1 MQLKVSK
8 SDGNAES
15 YFHTKVVGTIS
26 NAMARANY
34 GDIFL
39 AEHLSEVVTYYLYNR
54 DGLRAVSSSE
64 IFSIILALLTDT
76 GHEDAAV
83 ELSDYHFKR
92 KLQRARTEVAPGELQ
107 KLRDAERLHELDH
120 SLRSRWDKS
129 RIVLDLISEAGLERQ
144 AARAVAS
151 NVEEKIFGTGLTV
164 IPTGLIKQFVF
175 NEAAAILRAQKQLQT
190 I

>member
-1 MQLKVSK
+1 MQLKVVK
-8 SDGNAES
+8 SDGSAES

-26 NAMARANY
+26 NALARTNY
-34 GDIFL
+34 ADIFL
-39 AEHLSEVVTYYLYNR
+39 AEHLAEVVTYYLYNR
-54 DGLRAVSSSE
+54 AGLRSVSSSE
-64 IFSIILALLTDT
+64 IFSIILALLADT

-83 ELSDYHFKR
+83 ELSDYYFKR
-92 KLQRARTEVAPGELQ
+92 KLQRTRTEVIPGDIQ
-107 KLRDAERLHELDH
+107 RLRDAEELYELDH
-120 SLRSRWDKS
+120 GLRVRWDKVK
-129 RIVLDLISEAGLERQ
+129 IVQDLMSEAGLDRQ

-164 IPTGLIKQFVF
+164 VPTGLIKQFVF

>member
-1 MQLKVSK
+1 MQLKVIK
-8 SDGNAES
+8 SDGSVES

-26 NAMARANY
+26 NAFARANY
-34 GDIFL
+34 ADIL
-39 AEHLSEVVTYYLYNR
+39 LTEHLSEVVTYYLYNR

-92 KLQRARTEVAPGELQ
+92 KLQRARTEVVSGDIQ
-107 KLRDAERLHELDH
+107 RIRDAEALYEKD
-120 SLRSRWDKS
+120 SSARSRWEKG
-129 RIVLDLISEAGLERQ
+129 RIVRDLIKEANLDRQ

-164 IPTGLIKQFVF
+164 IPTGLIKQLVF
-175 NEAAAILRAQKQLQT
+175 NEAAAILRAQKQLQAV
-190 I
+190 

>member
-1 MQLKVSK
+1 MQLKVIK
-8 SDGNAES
+8 SDGSAES

-26 NAMARANY
+26 NALARANY
-34 GDIFL
+34 GDISF

-92 KLQRARTEVAPGELQ
+92 KLQRSRTEVAPGELHQ
-107 KLRDAERLHELDH
+107 LRDAERLYELDH

-129 RIVLDLISEAGLERQ
+129 RIVRDLISQAEIGRQ

-164 IPTGLIKQFVF
+164 VPTGLIKQFVF
-175 NEAAAILRAQKQLQT
+175 NEAAAILRAQKQLQAV
-190 I
+190 